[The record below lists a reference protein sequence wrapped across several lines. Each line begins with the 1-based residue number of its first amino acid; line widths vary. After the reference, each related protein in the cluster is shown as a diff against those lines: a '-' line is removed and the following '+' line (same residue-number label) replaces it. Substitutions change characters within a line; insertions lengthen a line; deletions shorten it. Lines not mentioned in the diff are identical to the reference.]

1 MYRRQ
6 MQPNVIV
13 AESIGHR
20 ARFVWLGLALAA
32 TIALLVIPA
41 VMRDAPRAHR
51 SEPTMLD
58 RSMYRV
64 HRCHEWRKSAQLD
77 AKRAELRARFE
88 AERAERLARRAAE
101 RAERQAERAERAIE
115 RAAEQAER
123 AVERAERLRFRHHRH
138 RHHYDLYE

>member
-41 VMRDAPRAHR
+41 LLREAPRAPR
-51 SEPTMLD
+51 AERATLD

-64 HRCHEWRKSAQLD
+64 HRCHEWRRPAP
-77 AKRAELRARFE
+77 E
-88 AERAERLARRAAE
+88 AAE
-101 RAERQAERAERAIE
+101 RAERRA
-115 RAAEQAER
+115 
-123 AVERAERLRFRHHRH
+123 RH
-138 RHHYDLYE
+138 RYHGAHDRYE